1 MKRVFVVA
9 LGPMSGPLGEAFR
22 SGGTLADQVAI
33 AFNEIPLDLAVVLD
47 APIPSAFALAWIFVD
62 RSVLDDPAVRACQ
75 QRLSRLAPVTIAVH
89 LPKDDPAWAPSVL
102 QFEGGCILQPYSDTS
117 FELVASLIKG
127 FAAKESAGAARAL
140 C

>member
-9 LGPMSGPLGEAFR
+9 LGPPSVPLVAAFR
-22 SGGTLADQVAI
+22 AGGALADQVTI
-33 AFNEIPLDLAVVLD
+33 AFHEIPLDVTAVLD

-75 QRLSRLAPVTIAVH
+75 QRLSPLAPVTIAVH
-89 LPKDDPAWAPSVL
+89 LPKDDPAWVPGVL
-102 QFEGGCILQPYSDTS
+102 QFEGGAILQPYSDTS

-127 FAAKESAGAARAL
+127 FVAKEIPCAARAF
-140 C
+140 